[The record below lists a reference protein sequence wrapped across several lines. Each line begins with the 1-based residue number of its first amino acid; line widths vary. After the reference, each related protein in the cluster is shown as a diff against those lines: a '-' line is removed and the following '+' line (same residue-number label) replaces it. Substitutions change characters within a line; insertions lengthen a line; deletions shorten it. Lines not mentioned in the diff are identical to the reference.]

1 MNEIEN
7 VMESDNMLHFV
18 LKRNL
23 FSLRNLVELNKK
35 KLLTSLDTYKEVMM
49 KHICSCDV
57 KSYFKLAFIVFLNK
71 CMRNLNP
78 LLILKN

>member
-23 FSLRNLVELNKK
+23 FSLRNLVDLNKK
-35 KLLTSLDTYKEVMM
+35 KLLNFLENYKEIIM

-57 KSYFKLAFIVFLNK
+57 KKFLV
-71 CMRNLNP
+71 
-78 LLILKN
+78 III